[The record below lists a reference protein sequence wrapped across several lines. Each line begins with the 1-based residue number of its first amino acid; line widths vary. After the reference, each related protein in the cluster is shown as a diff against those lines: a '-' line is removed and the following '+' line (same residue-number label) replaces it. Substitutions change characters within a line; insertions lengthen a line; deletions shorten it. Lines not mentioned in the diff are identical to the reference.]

1 MTNIKMGQLYLST
14 SHLLVLKFEKYQ
26 NWGLL
31 SHSFLVWTT
40 ICQLTKF
47 KHSKI
52 SKVEFVFNISL
63 ILSWFELLFVS
74 WQNSSI
80 QRLVKWSLFSTSCYK
95 TFLTIPRVMW
105 NLNFNSLT
113 VVFITKK
120 LNEWFSFKA
129 IGKSLA
135 YKY

>member
-1 MTNIKMGQLYLST
+1 MKSLKKYHDYTKMQVTNIKMGQLYLST

-52 SKVEFVFNISL
+52 SKVKFVFNI
-63 ILSWFELLFVS
+63 LL
-74 WQNSSI
+74 QD
-80 QRLVKWSLFSTSCYK
+80 FSHYSK
-95 TFLTIPRVMW
+95 GNVE
-105 NLNFNSLT
+105 S
-113 VVFITKK
+113 
-120 LNEWFSFKA
+120 
-129 IGKSLA
+129 
-135 YKY
+135 